1 MSKRNFI
8 GERKTSETSVSVKLS
23 LDGGQI
29 KIDTGI
35 GFLDHML
42 TLFAKHGGFGL
53 ELVAKGDTFIDFHH
67 TTEDVGILLGKAFS
81 EAVGDKAGIN
91 RYGCFLLPMDETLA
105 ETAVDFGGRPYL
117 GYCAP
122 FDKDKVGDFD
132 TELIE
137 EFWRAFVNNAKINLH
152 IIIRAGT
159 NSHHVAEGIFK
170 SVARSM
176 KEALKITG
184 TDIPSTKGSLD

>member
-1 MSKRNFI
+1 MLKRNFV
-8 GERKTSETSVSVKLS
+8 GERKTSETSVSVKLD
-23 LDGGQI
+23 LDGGPIQI
-29 KIDTGI
+29 ATGI

-53 ELVAKGDTFIDFHH
+53 EITAGGDTFIDFHH
-67 TTEDVGILLGKAFS
+67 TTEDVGILLGKAFC
-81 EAVGDKAGIN
+81 EAVGDKVGIN

-105 ETAVDFGGRPYL
+105 ETAVDFSGRPYL
-117 GYCAP
+117 AYCAP
-122 FDKDKVGDFD
+122 FDKNKIGDFD
-132 TELIE
+132 TELVE

-152 IIIRAGT
+152 IIIRSGT
-159 NSHHVAEGIFK
+159 NSHHISEAIFK
-170 SVARSM
+170 SAARAM